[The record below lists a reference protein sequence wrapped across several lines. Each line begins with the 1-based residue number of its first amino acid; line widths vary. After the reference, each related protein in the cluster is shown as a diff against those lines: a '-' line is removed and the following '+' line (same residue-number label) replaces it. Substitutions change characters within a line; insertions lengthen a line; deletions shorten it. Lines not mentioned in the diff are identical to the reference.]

1 MNQEIKVSIGCRV
14 TPEKKNE
21 LLTKAQEE
29 GYNSFSQYLES
40 LILKASSENM
50 SQEEKSNLSNTDLDN
65 IESRI
70 AALLKA
76 GIPSNNELAESKNST
91 EFLNIEIKEQNKALL
106 VELINYLLVK
116 GIAVSPEGAL
126 IGMFIPFLRDGRGWI
141 NDEEVTSLFLNRF
154 EEANEAI
161 VESSKNNLNDTSE

>member
-21 LLTKAQEE
+21 LLTKAQQE
-29 GYNSFSQYLES
+29 GFNSFSQYLES
-40 LILKASSENM
+40 LILNASSEAM

-76 GIPSNNELAESKNST
+76 GDLSNNELAESNNSN
-91 EFLNIEIKEQNKALL
+91 EFLNIEIKEENKALL
-106 VELINYLLVK
+106 IELINYLLSK

-126 IGMFIPFLRDGRGWI
+126 IGMFIPFLRNGIGWI
-141 NDEEVTSLFLNRF
+141 NDEEVTRLFLKRF
-154 EEANEAI
+154 EEANESI
-161 VESSKNNLNDTSE
+161 VEASRINLNDTSK